1 MHTLIEPVL
10 YIDEQA
16 RIPECFCQTCGGEC
30 YGPTF
35 VCLRCERRQP

>member
-1 MHTLIEPVL
+1 MDTLIEPVL

-16 RIPECFCQTCGGEC
+16 RIPDFYCPACGGEC
-30 YGPTF
+30 YGPSF